1 MLKIIISSVES
12 VGEEML
18 PFLPWQCVAWRVG
31 VQGPDLDPLLPLEPG
46 LSLGEGRGR
55 LGGRGL
61 PVLLGL
67 PPPVQA
73 VLALQAPDVGVKVW
87 LRSEVT

>member
-1 MLKIIISSVES
+1 MVLHTTSDSNFNY
-12 VGEEML
+12 L
-18 PFLPWQCVAWRVG
+18 PQYG
-31 VQGPDLDPLLPLEPG
+31 PG

-61 PVLLGL
+61 LVLLGL